1 MTEYDGEQKLE
12 RDERLASVKRSF
24 DGAEERGQRVTLH
37 MRIDDG
43 GDFGTT
49 RLLIC
54 AIAILAGLLV
64 GFLIKRWGHGEI

>member
-1 MTEYDGEQKLE
+1 
-12 RDERLASVKRSF
+12 
-24 DGAEERGQRVTLH
+24 

-49 RLLIC
+49 RLLIR

-64 GFLIKRWGHGEI
+64 GFLIKRWGHGAI